1 MKNLFLF
8 LFFPLISF
16 SQNTQEKE
24 EYEIYKSCL
33 INYTQDTSSIFLIC
47 GTSEYYNWEFSY
59 DNINNKNR
67 FSPFNLPPPV
77 DTNFIDALKNYQQ
90 IGKERITLNFLTKY
104 ETNNKIK
111 IVTEKERHNLISRGS
126 YSWFRLPFKH
136 RSFYDV
142 YGFSK
147 IVYSKNHNF
156 AVVYMSSQSDGRAGI
171 GSLILCLKEKNIWTV
186 KHVFKLWIS

>member
-33 INYTQDTSSIFLIC
+33 INWTQDTSSIFLIC
-47 GTSEYYNWEFSY
+47 GISEYYKWEFSY

-104 ETNNKIK
+104 ETNNNSTFASSI
-111 IVTEKERHNLISRGS
+111 T
-126 YSWFRLPFKH
+126 RL
-136 RSFYDV
+136 SL
-142 YGFSK
+142 GF
-147 IVYSKNHNF
+147 
-156 AVVYMSSQSDGRAGI
+156 
-171 GSLILCLKEKNIWTV
+171 
-186 KHVFKLWIS
+186 